1 MWLIVSGAKRDLLN
15 NKNYYKNLTENFP
28 DYIPNLYEKQINLD
42 LKRTFPKDPFFQEEE
57 NIKKLKNILLAF
69 SRRNSSIGYCQGFNL
84 IVGKILKVCENEVNI
99 KL

>member
-1 MWLIVSGAKRDLLN
+1 MDLHPG
-15 NKNYYKNLTENFP
+15 YYKNLIEYCKNMP
-28 DYIPNLYEKQINLD
+28 CPMGHQIELD